1 MDGLGGEDAEVFACP
16 VSSRRKCA
24 GYGLPVY
31 ISLVGEGIAFF
42 PEGAG
47 GLMEAGACPE
57 GYLMAMGLERKKT
70 LKLVQTH

>member
-1 MDGLGGEDAEVFACP
+1 
-16 VSSRRKCA
+16 
-24 GYGLPVY
+24 
-31 ISLVGEGIAFF
+31 LVGEGIAFF